1 MNRLDLFPTEVF
13 WWDWESEVDHLVEAS
28 KKYVSTDIPVDQSN
42 SDLHTKPEYRE
53 LFTWITKCANEI
65 KEYYQ
70 FHCESFKITTAWV
83 NRVTSKQDIHFHRHP
98 MSAYSGV
105 FYLTGGSPLCFRQ
118 PNPLQV
124 HKSTIPISDI
134 NKDMYMVEPIKGR
147 LIMFLNTANAY
158 HDVTLMKNSTT
169 KRHFIYGGF
178 SLSSDLFSLARLNSS
193 SQSPTNFVL
202 YRQQ

>member
-147 LIMFLNTANAY
+147 LIMFPWWLEHGSINDLDNERWSIAFNT
-158 HDVTLMKNSTT
+158 LP
-169 KRHFIYGGF
+169 YGKINYNDGNN
-178 SLSSDLFSLARLNSS
+178 LSSVYLEF
-193 SQSPTNFVL
+193 
-202 YRQQ
+202 